1 MSERRE
7 LASHCRID
15 VFNQGAVLAREGDC
29 EEKQGRVMRQMY
41 ILVQGDLAVSKLA
54 GNVPGSDNGAA
65 TRIASSASDASSMS
79 DDVVSRAAAEAN
91 RMEEKKWGK
100 RLAVVSKPGSLFG
113 ERQLLFGDP
122 WPVTVRG
129 MTSVRQS
136 HTRKHFSRPVASS
149 ARLAKN
155 SAVHDARTHPH
166 TRARECTP
174 AHARSYTHT
183 HTVQDVG
190 DSAHCLL
197 ASDFGAAW
205 DP

>member
-1 MSERRE
+1 MTNPTKSYATHDSPLCLSARTQSLKVSERRE

-29 EEKQGRVMRQMY
+29 EAKQGRVTRQMY
-41 ILVQGDLAVSKLA
+41 ILVQGDLVVSKLA
-54 GNVPGSDNGAA
+54 GNAPGSDHGAA
-65 TRIASSASDASSMS
+65 TRIDSSASDASSMS

-136 HTRKHFSRPVASS
+136 HNIHQKTLQQTRRIKRQTG
-149 ARLAKN
+149 K
-155 SAVHDARTHPH
+155 
-166 TRARECTP
+166 E
-174 AHARSYTHT
+174 
-183 HTVQDVG
+183 
-190 DSAHCLL
+190 
-197 ASDFGAAW
+197 
-205 DP
+205 